1 MFRKVRPKWYT
12 EKVAKK
18 KNEDWSLED
27 RLLVYTL
34 RVKEK
39 KPVPEVVEI
48 LQKMGKKADKITVYN
63 LTRQSKKILN
73 GKCYKCGGNLTKAE
87 MKVKRAGKILLLC
100 TKCKK
105 EVRESK
111 KARRQSFLE
120 QGLCGVCGK
129 KPHLPKHTACR
140 KCLSS
145 VSRRRIAEG
154 MCGTCGK
161 RPIDT
166 SRSIH
171 QCTVCLELNNL
182 KIRLS
187 TES

>member
-12 EKVAKK
+12 ETVAKK
-18 KNEDWSLED
+18 RNEDWSLED

-34 RVKEK
+34 RVKERR
-39 KPVPEVVEI
+39 PVAEVVEI
-48 LQKMGKKADKITVYN
+48 LHKMGKKADKISVYN
-63 LTRQSKKILN
+63 LTRQSRKILL
-73 GKCYKCGGNLTKAE
+73 GKCYKCGSPLTKAE
-87 MKVKRAGKILLLC
+87 MKVKKAGKILLLC
-100 TKCKK
+100 TTCKR
-105 EVRESK
+105 EVSELK
-111 KARRQSFLE
+111 KKRRQKFLKM
-120 QGLCGVCGK
+120 GLCGVCGK
-129 KPHLPKHTACR
+129 KPHLPKHTSCN

-145 VSRRRIAEG
+145 VSRRRIMEG

-161 RPIDT
+161 RPINK

-187 TES
+187 A